1 MLRKILFAAGAAL
14 VLVSFTCFNV
24 RKEERQ
30 AGKNVTTD
38 KL

>member
-24 RKEERQ
+24 RKEAVATPR
-30 AGKNVTTD
+30 NS
-38 KL
+38 L